1 MCDLWQDCMFPGW
14 SRNIIESMTYH
25 VVRLVIRGIQ
35 MLAISFSC
43 IVNSPPWHQGGRSL
57 RDSWKWMQINK
68 TECPCS
74 LKRHDPSQLCFLFS
88 GMVMWLQL
96 FLEHREAH
104 DSATPSPTSF
114 TNIKELARRFS
125 LTFGMDHVK
134 CRESIAMMHKYVK
147 WRFSPY
153 IHYAIYTTT

>member
-1 MCDLWQDCMFPGW
+1 
-14 SRNIIESMTYH
+14 
-25 VVRLVIRGIQ
+25 
-35 MLAISFSC
+35 
-43 IVNSPPWHQGGRSL
+43 
-57 RDSWKWMQINK
+57 
-68 TECPCS
+68 
-74 LKRHDPSQLCFLFS
+74 
-88 GMVMWLQL
+88 MWLQL

-134 CRESIAMMHKYVK
+134 SRESIAMMHKYVK

-153 IHYAIYTTT
+153 IHYVIYTITQNYKQSYISVSCIRVSKVY